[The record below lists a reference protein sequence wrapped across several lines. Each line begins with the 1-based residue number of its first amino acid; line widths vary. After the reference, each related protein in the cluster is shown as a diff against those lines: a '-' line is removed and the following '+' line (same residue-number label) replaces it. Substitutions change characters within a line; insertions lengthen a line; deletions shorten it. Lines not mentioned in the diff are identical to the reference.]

1 MNPDPLIGQSI
12 RHYTIL
18 RQLGSGGMGVVY
30 EAQDGQ
36 LDRHIAL
43 KFLPPDMARDS
54 QVLERFQR
62 EARAASSLNHPN
74 ICTIHTIEQHELQHF
89 IVMELLVGQ
98 TLAERL
104 RGQPMDVATIL
115 PLAIQMADALE
126 SAHAKG
132 IVHRDIKP
140 ANLFLTDR
148 GGLKILD
155 FGLAK
160 ITQGQTTQAADG
172 GKTLAATDELT
183 SPGSA
188 VGTISYMSP
197 EQARGQ
203 LVDART
209 DLFSTGTVL
218 YQMATGGLPFPGDTS
233 AVIFDAILNR
243 EPQPAAEVNPALP
256 LEFVRILE
264 KCLEKDRTLRCQTA
278 TDLKTDLN
286 RLKRNLESD
295 RNRTKAKIDSD
306 SGSHKQQRKSVA
318 VLYFENLG
326 GSKEDEYLRD
336 GITEDII
343 TELSKI
349 RGLNVFSRPTVLAFR
364 DQPLTPLQVGQKLGA
379 ACVLTGT
386 LRRSGARLR
395 ISAQLV
401 DAQTDFPLW
410 SERFD
415 REMKDVFE
423 VQDEMAR
430 KIAEALRVTLSPE
443 ELEAMAVKPTENLQA
458 YDLYLRGKSYA
469 RRQTRQDLEFALQMF
484 ENGVAID
491 PSFALAYAASANACA
506 MLYYYSRDQ
515 RWLERAREASGKAV
529 ALRWD
534 LPEVQVSQAWVLY
547 AAALYDEAV
556 RMVKKAI
563 ERKRDCEGAYYL
575 LCRALFAAGR
585 YQEVLDLA
593 EAAIEASGEDYNV
606 YVPITN
612 SLGALGK
619 AEGARNMSHRLIAAL
634 ENHLKQVPEDARARI
649 LLGGEYAH
657 MARTDDALRELN
669 MAVTLRANEALIL
682 YNAAC
687 LYCTLNRKAEALET
701 LRKAWGVGYR
711 DSGWARRDPD
721 LQPIHDDPEFNL
733 RLGEGAFHR
742 RICGRIQRP
751 PLEPF
756 ITHLKALG
764 PSILSFVCF
773 SNWSHSMSSSAVD
786 ICPPEPPPFSRR
798 SESSAAHSLHL
809 HAARAQGRLPQGRR
823 DAARRAQAHRHGE
836 RAPDRNRRPSAGL
849 CRLAARCRKAD
860 RARLRPLRRAA
871 ARSAGRM
878 AFAAL

>member
-12 RHYTIL
+12 LNYTIL

-30 EAQDGQ
+30 EAKDAQ
-36 LDRHIAL
+36 LDRHVAL
-43 KFLPPDMARDS
+43 KFLPPEMARDS
-54 QVLERFQR
+54 QLLERFQR

-98 TLAERL
+98 TLAERM
-104 RGQPMDVATIL
+104 RGQAMDVETIL
-115 PLAIQMADALE
+115 PLAIQIADALE

-148 GGLKILD
+148 GPLKILD

-172 GKTLAATDELT
+172 RTQAAGDELT

-218 YQMATGGLPFPGDTS
+218 YQMATGSLPFPGDTS
-233 AVIFDAILNR
+233 AVIFDAILNH
-243 EPQPAAEVNPALP
+243 EPRQAAEVNPALP

-286 RLKRNLESD
+286 RMKRNLESNM
-295 RNRTKAKIDSD
+295 NRAKAKTDSD
-306 SGSHKQQRKSVA
+306 SGVNKQRKSVA
-318 VLYFENLG
+318 VLYFENLS

-336 GITEDII
+336 GITEDVI

-364 DQPLTPLQVGQKLGA
+364 DQALTPLQVGQKLGA

-401 DAQTDFPLW
+401 DARTDFPLW

-443 ELEAMAVKPTENLQA
+443 ELEALAVKPTENLQA

-491 PSFALAYAASANACA
+491 PSFAMAYAASANACA

-515 RWLERAREASGKAV
+515 MWLERAREASGKAV

-563 ERKRDCEGAYYL
+563 ERKRDSEGAYYL

-585 YQEVLDLA
+585 YQEVLDVA
-593 EAAIEASGEDYNV
+593 EAAIESSGEDYNV
-606 YVPITN
+606 YVPIMN
-612 SLGALGK
+612 SMGALGK
-619 AEGARNMSHRLIAAL
+619 SEGERNMIQRRIAAL

-649 LLGGEYAH
+649 LLGGDYARL
-657 MARTDDALRELN
+657 ARTDDALRELK

-687 LYCTLNRKAEALET
+687 LYCTLNRKAEGLDALS
-701 LRKAWGVGYR
+701 KAWEVGYR
-711 DSGWARRDPD
+711 DAVWARRDPD
-721 LQPIHDDPEFNL
+721 LLTLHDDPEFN
-733 RLGEGAFHR
+733 RMF
-742 RICGRIQRP
+742 
-751 PLEPF
+751 
-756 ITHLKALG
+756 
-764 PSILSFVCF
+764 
-773 SNWSHSMSSSAVD
+773 
-786 ICPPEPPPFSRR
+786 PE
-798 SESSAAHSLHL
+798 SAA
-809 HAARAQGRLPQGRR
+809 
-823 DAARRAQAHRHGE
+823 
-836 RAPDRNRRPSAGL
+836 
-849 CRLAARCRKAD
+849 
-860 RARLRPLRRAA
+860 
-871 ARSAGRM
+871 
-878 AFAAL
+878 

>member
-12 RHYTIL
+12 LHYTIL

-36 LDRHIAL
+36 LDRHMAL

-140 ANLFLTDR
+140 ANLFLTER
-148 GGLKILD
+148 GQLKILD

-172 GKTLAATDELT
+172 GKTLAADDELT

-286 RLKRNLESD
+286 RMKRNLESD

-318 VLYFENLG
+318 VLYFENLS

-336 GITEDII
+336 GITEDMI

-364 DQPLTPLQVGQKLGA
+364 DQPLTPQQVGQKLGA

-506 MLYYYSRDQ
+506 MFYYYSRDQ
-515 RWLERAREASGKAV
+515 S
-529 ALRWD
+529 
-534 LPEVQVSQAWVLY
+534 
-547 AAALYDEAV
+547 
-556 RMVKKAI
+556 M
-563 ERKRDCEGAYYL
+563 
-575 LCRALFAAGR
+575 AG
-585 YQEVLDLA
+585 
-593 EAAIEASGEDYNV
+593 
-606 YVPITN
+606 
-612 SLGALGK
+612 
-619 AEGARNMSHRLIAAL
+619 
-634 ENHLKQVPEDARARI
+634 ARARI
-649 LLGGEYAH
+649 F
-657 MARTDDALRELN
+657 R
-669 MAVTLRANEALIL
+669 
-682 YNAAC
+682 
-687 LYCTLNRKAEALET
+687 
-701 LRKAWGVGYR
+701 
-711 DSGWARRDPD
+711 
-721 LQPIHDDPEFNL
+721 Q
-733 RLGEGAFHR
+733 
-742 RICGRIQRP
+742 GRGP
-751 PLEPF
+751 
-756 ITHLKALG
+756 ALG
-764 PSILSFVCF
+764 P
-773 SNWSHSMSSSAVD
+773 
-786 ICPPEPPPFSRR
+786 
-798 SESSAAHSLHL
+798 
-809 HAARAQGRLPQGRR
+809 
-823 DAARRAQAHRHGE
+823 
-836 RAPDRNRRPSAGL
+836 
-849 CRLAARCRKAD
+849 
-860 RARLRPLRRAA
+860 
-871 ARSAGRM
+871 ARSAGEPGLG
-878 AFAAL
+878 ALCGRTVRRSRAHGEEGHRTQARLRRSVLPAVPRAVCGGTLPGSAGPVGSRHRGQRRGLQRLRADHELPGRTGQDRRRAQHDPPPDRGS